1 MNLKSKFKITKPK
14 NQLNLYGYDTYFK
27 LFINLYKKKKLP
39 NSILLTGP
47 KGLGKATFA
56 YHFANYLLSENE
68 DHKYSVE
75 DYSINENNKSFKL
88 LSDNTHPNFYL
99 LDYSDETENIKME
112 QVRELLRYLNKTTYS
127 KDIKV
132 ILLDNVEHLNLNSA
146 NALLKSL
153 EETSENTFFFVIN
166 SDSSKL
172 LDTIKSRCITFNL
185 FFNEKVKK
193 SIFDRI
199 CSSINLTYESKNLDK
214 FLYFDT
220 PGNLIRYLLILN
232 NSENNILENDMMCIL
247 KLMDLF
253 KTKKDKELLLCI
265 QLFIEKF
272 YSELSLKNPKNINY
286 YTQNKNK
293 ILYLILNYNKFNLDK
308 KNLLFS
314 INTIIKNEE

>member
-1 MNLKSKFKITKPK
+1 M
-14 NQLNLYGYDTYFK
+14 
-27 LFINLYKKKKLP
+27 
-39 NSILLTGP
+39 
-47 KGLGKATFA
+47 
-56 YHFANYLLSENE
+56 
-68 DHKYSVE
+68 
-75 DYSINENNKSFKL
+75 SFC
-88 LSDNTHPNFYL
+88 
-99 LDYSDETENIKME
+99 
-112 QVRELLRYLNKTTYS
+112 
-127 KDIKV
+127 
-132 ILLDNVEHLNLNSA
+132 
-146 NALLKSL
+146 
-153 EETSENTFFFVIN
+153 TFFFVIN

-199 CSSINLTYESKNLDK
+199 CSNINLTYESKNLDK

-232 NSENNILENDMMCIL
+232 NSENNIFENDMICIL
-247 KLMDLF
+247 KLIDLF
-253 KTKKDKELLLCI
+253 KNKKDKELLLCI

>member
-1 MNLKSKFKITKPK
+1 
-14 NQLNLYGYDTYFK
+14 
-27 LFINLYKKKKLP
+27 
-39 NSILLTGP
+39 
-47 KGLGKATFA
+47 LGI
-56 YHFANYLLSENE
+56 
-68 DHKYSVE
+68 
-75 DYSINENNKSFKL
+75 YSINENNKSFKL

-112 QVRELLRYLNKTTYS
+112 QVRGLLRYLNKTTYS

-253 KTKKDKELLLCI
+253 KNKKDKELLLCI

-293 ILYLILNYNKFNLDK
+293 ILYLILKGKLTFFL
-308 KNLLFS
+308 
-314 INTIIKNEE
+314 INN